1 MSNVRKGVKVPEG
14 LMKLG
19 KDLWVETNDAYILSL
34 HEKDILLQACRTLD
48 LTETL
53 RRRIARDGIMSEGYK
68 GPPVAHPLLNE
79 IRQQRALFGQLI
91 ARLDLPDLDSSAGG
105 LVAVPEVN
113 QQRSAVQSRWG
124 KAYG

>member
-1 MSNVRKGVKVPEG
+1 MSNVTKGVKVPEG
-14 LMKLG
+14 LLKLG
-19 KDLWVETNDAYILSL
+19 KDLWVETNDTYILSL

-68 GPPVAHPLLNE
+68 GQPVANPLLNE

-91 ARLDLPDLDSSAGG
+91 GRLDLPDIDKSRGQIS
-105 LVAVPEVN
+105 AVPDVN
-113 QQRSAVQSRWG
+113 QQRAAIQSRWG

>member
-14 LMKLG
+14 LLKLG

-53 RRRIARDGIMSEGYK
+53 RRRISRDGIMSEGYK
-68 GPPVAHPLLNE
+68 GQPVAHPLLNE

-91 ARLDLPDLDSSAGG
+91 ARLDLPDLDSPAGG
-105 LVAVPEVN
+105 LVALPEVN